1 MWFVKDNG
9 LTTDFIFFG
18 VIWCYLPEEN
28 ISEPNESLER
38 EMIALE
44 FPFLFLRVDIGDGMI
59 WFFWY
64 NGKVFYLLMSIDLT
78 ISCLLA
84 SVGLLFLIEIIFL
97 ALLFVLLKVLISTS
111 SDTRI
116 FGIICWVR
124 FSVAS
129 LNRWGVWG
137 VFRGVYWIVLSFVG
151 EFSVEKTVCISERT
165 LFGLWCERTLLF
177 PFYFFSS

>member
-1 MWFVKDNG
+1 MSGYFYFGFEPIYRDLWLVILVVRGLSVAKFLRFLDFGMWFVKDNG

-18 VIWCYLPEEN
+18 VIWCYLHEEN
-28 ISEPNESLER
+28 SSEPNESLER

-59 WFFWY
+59 WFFRY

-84 SVGLLFLIEIIFL
+84 GVGLLFLIEIIFL
-97 ALLFVLLKVLISTS
+97 ALLFVLLKVLISSS

-116 FGIICWVR
+116 FGII
-124 FSVAS
+124 
-129 LNRWGVWG
+129 
-137 VFRGVYWIVLSFVG
+137 Y
-151 EFSVEKTVCISERT
+151 
-165 LFGLWCERTLLF
+165 
-177 PFYFFSS
+177 